1 VTRVEVNPRVLRW
14 AVERSGK
21 AQAVERKFPKLREW
35 EQRESKPT
43 LREMEEFAKATATP
57 FGYLF
62 LKAPPEER
70 LPIPHFRTLRD
81 EPVRRVSPDLLE
93 TVYTL
98 QRRQAWLREYL
109 EREGEDPLTFVRSAR
124 LQDTPE
130 RVAARMRE
138 ALGLTE
144 DWARSQ
150 STWTQALDELRNRM
164 EGVGISV
171 VVSGIVGNNTRRKLD
186 PVEFRGFVLVDEYAP
201 FVFVNRVDGKAAQ
214 MFTLAH
220 ELAHVWL
227 GTSAAFDLRNLQ
239 PAEDATEQA
248 CNRIAAE
255 FLVPQEEFRQAWP
268 SVRHDTEPF
277 QALARRFKVS
287 ELVVAR
293 RALDLALIARTKFFK
308 FYEAYSESERRRAAR
323 QKDGGNFYATQSL
336 RLGRRFADTL
346 VRATLEGKV
355 LYGEAFRLT
364 GLYGRTFD
372 RYAEA
377 LRVEERREQ

>member
-1 VTRVEVNPRVLRW
+1 MTRVEVNPQVLRW

-21 AQAVERKFPKLREW
+21 AEAVERNFPRFREW
-35 EQRESKPT
+35 EQGASQPT
-43 LREMEEFAKATATP
+43 LRQLEEFARATATP

-62 LKAPPEER
+62 LEEPPQER
-70 LPIPHFRTLRD
+70 LPIPHFRTVRD
-81 EPVRRVSPDLLE
+81 EALRRASPDLLE

-109 EREGEDPLTFVRSAR
+109 EGEGEEPLAYVRSAR
-124 LQDTPE
+124 LQDAAE
-130 RVAARMRE
+130 HVAARMRE
-138 ALGLTE
+138 ALGLAQ

-150 STWTQALDELRNRM
+150 PTWTQALAELRNRM
-164 EGVGISV
+164 EEARISV

-186 PVEFRGFVLVDEYAP
+186 AQEFRGFVLVDEYAP
-201 FVFVNRVDGKAAQ
+201 FVFVNGADGKAAQ

-227 GTSAAFDLRNLQ
+227 GSSAAFDLRNLQ
-239 PAEDATEQA
+239 PAEDTTEQA

-255 FLVPQEEFRQAWP
+255 FLVPHEEFRQAWP
-268 SVRHDTEPF
+268 SVRRDPERF

-293 RALDLALIARTKFFK
+293 RALDLALITRTKFFE
-308 FYEAYSESERRRAAR
+308 FYEAYSESERRRAAG
-323 QKDGGNFYATQSL
+323 QAEGGNFYATQNL
-336 RLGRRFADTL
+336 RLGRRFAETL
-346 VRATLEGKV
+346 VRATREGKV
-355 LYGEAFRLT
+355 SYGEAFRLT
-364 GLYGRTFD
+364 GLYGRAFG

-377 LRVEERREQ
+377 LGVGGPA

>member
-1 VTRVEVNPRVLRW
+1 MTRVEINPRMLRW

-21 AQAVERKFPKLREW
+21 AETIERKFPKLREW
-35 EQRESKPT
+35 ERSETQPT
-43 LREMEEFAKATATP
+43 LRQLEDFARATAIP

-62 LKAPPEER
+62 LEAPPEER

-81 EPVRRVSPDLLE
+81 EPLRRVSSDLLE

-98 QRRQAWLREYL
+98 QRRQAWLREYV
-109 EREGEDPLTFVRSAR
+109 EGEGEKPLAYVRSAHLR
-124 LQDTPE
+124 DAPE
-130 RVAARMRE
+130 DVAMRMRE
-138 ALGLTE
+138 TLRLTE

-150 STWTQALDELRNRM
+150 PTWTQTEALAELRKRM

-171 VVSGIVGNNTRRKLD
+171 VFSGIVGNNTRRKLD
-186 PVEFRGFVLVDEYAP
+186 PAEFRGFVLVDEYAP
-201 FVFVNRVDGKAAQ
+201 FVFVNAADGKAAQ

-227 GTSAAFDLRNLQ
+227 GSSAAFDLRNLQ

-255 FLVPQEEFRQAWP
+255 FLVPQEAFRQAWP
-268 SVRHDTEPF
+268 SASQEPEPF
-277 QALARRFKVS
+277 QVLAKRFKVS

-293 RALDLALIARTKFFK
+293 RALDLALIARKEFFD
-308 FYEAYSESERRRAAR
+308 FYNAYIESERRRATR
-323 QKDGGNFYATQSL
+323 QAEGGNFYATQNL
-336 RLGRRFADTL
+336 RLGRRFAETL

-355 LYGEAFRLT
+355 FYGEAFRLT
-364 GLYGRTFD
+364 GLYGRAFE

-377 LRVEERREQ
+377 LRVGGAA